1 MHSIRL
7 GKNIV
12 DLFLIS
18 DKKYTYSLDLNLNTD
33 TTHIIQFPRKNSTQ
47 LGNIYPRS
55 DFQSFSDTE
64 KDINNI

>member
-18 DKKYTYSLDLNLNTD
+18 GKKYTYSLDLNLNTD
-33 TTHIIQFPRKNSTQ
+33 TTHIVQFPRKNSTQ
-47 LGNIYPRS
+47 LGNLYIQ
-55 DFQSFSDTE
+55 DLTFNLFLTQ
-64 KDINNI
+64 KKM